1 MAWDD
6 DIDWDVG
13 APLYPDTPVDYG
25 NPFLPSPLPGDDF
38 GSSGGT
44 GGYGGSE
51 VGSEGPQFDWTSYSS
66 DPTGYLAKLLSG
78 FTSGS
83 GASSS
88 SGGFDIG
95 KLLKGLG
102 LTGGAGGNDSLLP
115 LLSLLLSGGGLINSN
130 NSNDKAVEQLQQGA
144 EKANQ
149 LSTDLIGG
157 ARGNF
162 APYIAAGQAAIPQL
176 QGMVGNNNL
185 ADKFRSQGP
194 QSNLASKYTTLAQLA
209 KR

>member
-1 MAWDD
+1 MPWDD
-6 DIDWDVG
+6 DIDFDVG
-13 APLYPDTPVDYG
+13 APLYPDTPVDYD
-25 NPFLPSPLPGDDF
+25 NPYLPSPLPGDDF
-38 GSSGGT
+38 GSPGGT

-51 VGSEGPQFDWTSYSS
+51 VGSEGPQFDWGSYIS
-66 DPTGYLAKLLSG
+66 DPTGYLAKLLTG

-83 GASSS
+83 GASSG
-88 SGGFDIG
+88 GGFDLG

-102 LTGGAGGNDSLLP
+102 LTGGAGGSDSLLP
-115 LLSLLLSGGGLINSN
+115 LLSLLLSGGGLFNANS
-130 NSNDKAVEQLQQGA
+130 SNDKAVEQLQQGA

-162 APYIAAGQAAIPQL
+162 APYIAAGQAALPQL

-185 ADKFRSQGP
+185 ADKFKSQGP
-194 QSNLASKYTTLAQLA
+194 QSNITLAQLA